1 MAICRSGF
9 RAALTMASV
18 AAGLLVSAAMAV
30 AEEPFFDELRFGAQ
44 VSASDREDGSFYQLT
59 MFFDPF
65 ESELAQGWKEKLLR
79 PRVFIGGTVAGH
91 SEDTSMVF
99 GGFAWDAK
107 VTEKLFVEAGFGGMI
122 HNGNLRD
129 YTESGPYLGCR
140 ALFREY
146 AAVGYDVTEN
156 WRVLAQL
163 EHSSHANLCGRPN
176 NGITRAGI
184 QIGYKF

>member
-1 MAICRSGF
+1 MAIRKTGL
-9 RAALTMASV
+9 RAALAMISV
-18 AAGLLVSAAMAV
+18 AAGLTTFVAKAA

-44 VSASDREDGSFYQLT
+44 VAASDKEDGSFYQVT

-65 ESELAQGWKEKLLR
+65 ESELAHGWKEKLLR
-79 PRVFIGGTVAGH
+79 PRVFVGGTVAGH
-91 SEDTSMVF
+91 SEDASMIF

-107 VTEKLFVEAGFGGMI
+107 VTEKLFVEAGFGGMV
-122 HNGNLRD
+122 HNGNLED

-140 ALFREY
+140 TLFREY
-146 AAVGYDVTEN
+146 AAIGYDVTEN
-156 WRVLAQL
+156 WRVLAQI

-176 NGITRAGI
+176 NGLTRAGI